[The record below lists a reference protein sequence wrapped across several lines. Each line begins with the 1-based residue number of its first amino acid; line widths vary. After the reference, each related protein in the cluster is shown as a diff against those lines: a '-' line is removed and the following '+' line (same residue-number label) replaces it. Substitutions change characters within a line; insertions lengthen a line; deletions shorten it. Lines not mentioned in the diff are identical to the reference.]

1 MNIIKMQK
9 DFDSLYDVADVKTG
23 YQYWYFKLINILLD
37 MFTWKNLP
45 EGLSSREI
53 ELNLIMTG
61 HAVILPKKDGTLF
74 TPLTSL
80 YGYDEY
86 YQPTHAVFANPVV
99 VQAHQYKI
107 GEECS
112 VIYNNKLK
120 DSLYYIKSDG
130 GLNTFVK
137 RYARLLAD
145 IESTIDIYSVNAR
158 LTSFPVANDGNVMES
173 LKLFFKKLALG
184 KRAIIS
190 DNSII
195 EEFRNVDINRSNIK
209 DGLNDLLIAR
219 DKVLE
224 QYFREIGVK
233 MYNSK
238 KAQVTDDEVDAN
250 TQLLLISKDDM
261 QDARDEGADMT
272 NDLFGTN
279 MIPEL
284 NPKFDIREVENNDTT
299 QLTKVSRLGN
309 TDTNEYTSRD

>member
-99 VQAHQYKI
+99 VQAHQYEI
-107 GEECS
+107 GKECS

-284 NPKFDIREVENNDTT
+284 NPKFDIREVENYDTT
-299 QLTKVSRLGN
+299 QSTEVSRLG
-309 TDTNEYTSRD
+309 DTSANEYTTRD

>member
-99 VQAHQYKI
+99 VQAHQYEI
-107 GEECS
+107 GKECS

-173 LKLFFKKLALG
+173 LKLFFKKLTLG

-224 QYFREIGVK
+224 QFFRDIGVK

-272 NDLFGTN
+272 NDLFGTD

-299 QLTKVSRLGN
+299 QLAEVSRLGN
-309 TDTNEYTSRD
+309 TDTNKYTSGN

>member
-37 MFTWKNLP
+37 MFTWENLP

-272 NDLFGTN
+272 NDLFGTD
-279 MIPEL
+279 MIPKL
-284 NPKFDIREVENNDTT
+284 NPKFDIREVENNDRAQSTE
-299 QLTKVSRLGN
+299 VSRLGN
-309 TDTNEYTSRD
+309 TDAN

>member
-261 QDARDEGADMT
+261 QVARDEGADMT
-272 NDLFGTN
+272 NDLFGTD

-299 QLTKVSRLGN
+299 QSTEVSGLGN
-309 TDTNEYTSRD
+309 TSSNEYASRD

>member
-272 NDLFGTN
+272 NDLFGTD

-284 NPKFDIREVENNDTT
+284 NPKFDIREVENDDTT
-299 QLTKVSRLGN
+299 QSTEISGLGN
-309 TDTNEYTSRD
+309 TSSNEYASRD

>member
-99 VQAHQYKI
+99 VQAHQYEI
-107 GEECS
+107 GKECS

-272 NDLFGTN
+272 NDLFGTDI
-279 MIPEL
+279 IPEL
-284 NPKFDIREVENNDTT
+284 NPKFDIREVENDDTT
-299 QLTKVSRLGN
+299 QLAEVSRLGN
-309 TDTNEYTSRD
+309 TSTNEYTSRD

>member
-37 MFTWKNLP
+37 MFTWENLP

-120 DSLYYIKSDG
+120 DSLYYIKADG
-130 GLNTFVK
+130 GLNTLVK

-173 LKLFFKKLALG
+173 LKLFFKKLTLG

-224 QYFREIGVK
+224 QYYRDIGVK

-272 NDLFGTN
+272 NDLFGTD
-279 MIPEL
+279 MIPKL
-284 NPKFDIREVENNDTT
+284 NPKFDIREVENNDRAQSTE
-299 QLTKVSRLGN
+299 VSRLGN
-309 TDTNEYTSRD
+309 TSSNEYASRD

>member
-1 MNIIKMQK
+1 MNIIKMQQ

-145 IESTIDIYSVNAR
+145 VESTLNIYTVNAR
-158 LTSFPVANDGNVMES
+158 LTSYPVANDGNVMES
-173 LKLFFKKLALG
+173 LKLFFKKLTLG

-195 EEFRNVDINRSNIK
+195 EEFRNVDINRSNVG
-209 DGLNDLLIAR
+209 DGVNDWLIAR
-219 DKVLE
+219 DKILE
-224 QYFREIGVK
+224 QFYRDLGVK
-233 MYNSK
+233 MYNPK

-272 NDLFGTN
+272 NDLFGTD

-284 NPKFDIREVENNDTT
+284 NPIFDIREVENDDTT
-299 QLTKVSRLGN
+299 QSTEVSRLR
-309 TDTNEYTSRD
+309 DTSSNEYASRD

>member
-1 MNIIKMQK
+1 MNIVKMQK

-45 EGLSSREI
+45 DGLSSREI

-284 NPKFDIREVENNDTT
+284 NPKFDIREVENDDTT
-299 QLTKVSRLGN
+299 QLTEVSRLGN
-309 TDTNEYTSRD
+309 TSSNEYASRG

>member
-9 DFDSLYDVADVKTG
+9 DFESLYDVADVKTG

-45 EGLSSREI
+45 DGLSSREI

-173 LKLFFKKLALG
+173 LKLFFKKLTLG

-224 QYFREIGVK
+224 QYYRDIGVK

-261 QDARDEGADMT
+261 QEARDEGADMT
-272 NDLFGTN
+272 NDLFGTD

-284 NPKFDIREVENNDTT
+284 NPKFDIREVDNDDTT
-299 QLTKVSRLGN
+299 QSTEVSRLGN
-309 TDTNEYTSRD
+309 TSSN

>member
-45 EGLSSREI
+45 DGLSSREI

-272 NDLFGTN
+272 NDLFGTD

-299 QLTKVSRLGN
+299 QLAEVSGLGN
-309 TDTNEYTSRD
+309 TSSNEYTSGN

>member
-272 NDLFGTN
+272 NDLFGTD

-284 NPKFDIREVENNDTT
+284 NPKFDIREVENDDTT
-299 QLTKVSRLGN
+299 QSTEVSRPG
-309 TDTNEYTSRD
+309 DASSNEYASRD

>member
-99 VQAHQYKI
+99 VQAHQYEI
-107 GEECS
+107 GKECS

-272 NDLFGTN
+272 NDLFGTD

-284 NPKFDIREVENNDTT
+284 NPKFDIREVENNDTAQST
-299 QLTKVSRLGN
+299 EVSGLGN
-309 TDTNEYTSRD
+309 TGSNEYTIGN

>member
-272 NDLFGTN
+272 NDLFGTD

-284 NPKFDIREVENNDTT
+284 NPKFDIREVENNDTAQST
-299 QLTKVSRLGN
+299 EISGLGN
-309 TDTNEYTSRD
+309 TSSNEYAIRD

>member
-9 DFDSLYDVADVKTG
+9 DFDSLYDVADVQAG
-23 YQYWYFKLINILLD
+23 VLDLYFKLMQLLLA

-45 EGLSSREI
+45 EGLRSREI

-99 VQAHQYKI
+99 VQAHQYEI
-107 GEECS
+107 GKECS

-272 NDLFGTN
+272 NDLFGTDI
-279 MIPEL
+279 IPEL
-284 NPKFDIREVENNDTT
+284 NPKFDIREVENDDTT
-299 QLTKVSRLGN
+299 QLAEVSRLGN
-309 TDTNEYTSRD
+309 TSTNEYTSRD

>member
-272 NDLFGTN
+272 NDLFGTD

-284 NPKFDIREVENNDTT
+284 NPKFDIREVENDDKAQSTE
-299 QLTKVSRLGN
+299 VSRPG
-309 TDTNEYTSRD
+309 DTSANEYSIRD

>member
-61 HAVILPKKDGTLF
+61 HAIILPKKDGTLF

-99 VQAHQYKI
+99 VQAHQYEI
-107 GEECS
+107 GKECS

-272 NDLFGTN
+272 NDLFGTD

-284 NPKFDIREVENNDTT
+284 NPKFDIREVENNDNT
-299 QLTKVSRLGN
+299 QSTEVSRLGN
-309 TDTNEYTSRD
+309 TSSNEYASRE

>member
-272 NDLFGTN
+272 NDLFGTD

-284 NPKFDIREVENNDTT
+284 NPKFDIREVENDDTT
-299 QLTKVSRLGN
+299 QSTEVSGLGN
-309 TDTNEYTSRD
+309 TSSNEYASRD

>member
-272 NDLFGTN
+272 NDLFGTD

-284 NPKFDIREVENNDTT
+284 NPKFDIREVENDDTT
-299 QLTKVSRLGN
+299 QSTEVSRLGN
-309 TDTNEYTSRD
+309 TSSNEYTSRD